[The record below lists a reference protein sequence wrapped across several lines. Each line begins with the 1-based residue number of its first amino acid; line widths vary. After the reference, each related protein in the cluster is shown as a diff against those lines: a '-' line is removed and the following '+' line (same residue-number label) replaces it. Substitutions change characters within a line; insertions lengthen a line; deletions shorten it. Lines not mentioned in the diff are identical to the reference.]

1 MNNID
6 KATADRINDEL
17 KRYFRSH
24 GMTYVEV
31 AGRLGYSCQHI
42 INNQLSKGHFG
53 KHMAEKWARE
63 FGFRTEFLLTGK
75 GRLVERTSGYQ
86 KLVRENESQR
96 NVIGSQMATIRRLTS
111 ENDELKRL
119 VSSLKGEVVEGET
132 ATK

>member
-31 AGRLGYSCQHI
+31 AGRLGYSCRHI
-42 INNQLSKGHFG
+42 INNQLSKGRFG

-75 GRLVERTSGYQ
+75 GRLVERKNGYQ
-86 KLVRENESQR
+86 KLVRENESHR

-111 ENDELKRL
+111 ENEELKRL
-119 VSSLKGEVVEGET
+119 VRSLKGEAVEGET